1 MLQICPRRQ
10 QLLEC
15 CGHALVL
22 GGPGSGKTTIAL
34 QKAVNRIREGLS
46 PGQFV
51 TFLSFSRAAVARI
64 AEAAKIEAAKDQR
77 RLLNV
82 QTFHS
87 FFWELLRPHAYLLGT
102 PKKVH
107 ILLPHDERALSN
119 GIRDDEALLW
129 PAWLAER
136 ERLCREDGRICFDL
150 FAPLAVTLLEK
161 SIHLRQ
167 LVARRCPLLV
177 VDEAQDTNSDAWRCV
192 ELLARDTQVIC
203 LADIDQQI
211 FDYLPGVGPERV
223 EAIKTALSPLI
234 IDLGSENHRSP
245 NAEIAAF
252 GRDILSGKVRGSP
265 YVGVSKLRFSPKTVD
280 WAKTIRM
287 ALGIVHKHVQKAT
300 GGWAQ
305 SIAILLPSGAAAAK
319 ISARMTAAEEPIKH
333 KLLFDEAEAVLAA
346 RFAAFLLEPS
356 NSSEA
361 SGRLAEALE
370 LLANMKRA
378 TGAADAKTF
387 HNWSLKVSSGK
398 MPTAGFVAALR
409 HLLETL
415 ESATGHPANDW
426 INIKKRL
433 RASGDGKLIQIARHL
448 DYLIAFNRGKR
459 ISASLSEIWQRD
471 GQYSH
476 AREALERA
484 LAQDQLVG
492 GIDDPAGVQVMTIH
506 KAKAKQFD
514 GVIVVREPRRE
525 GKQSVSAF
533 VWRGD
538 VSPYRRS
545 RKILRVAVTRAKVHT
560 LILDAAWPWCP
571 ILGPHKL

>member
-15 CGHALVL
+15 AGHALVL

-46 PGQFV
+46 PGQTV
-51 TFLSFSRAAVARI
+51 TFLSFSRAAIARI
-64 AEAAKIEAAKDQR
+64 AEASKIEATKDQQ
-77 RLLNV
+77 RLLNL

-102 PKKVH
+102 PKKVR
-107 ILLPHDERALSN
+107 ILLPHDERALSY
-119 GIRDDEALLW
+119 GIRDDEPLLW

-150 FAPLAVTLLEK
+150 FAPLAATLLEK
-161 SIHLRQ
+161 SIHIRQ
-167 LVARRCPLLV
+167 LVAQRCALLI
-177 VDEAQDTNSDAWRCV
+177 VDEAQDTNTDAWRCV
-192 ELLARDTQVIC
+192 ELLAHETQVIC
-203 LADIDQQI
+203 LADLDQQI

-223 EAIKTALSPLI
+223 NAIKAALSPLTV
-234 IDLGSENHRSP
+234 DLGSENHRSP

-252 GRDILSGKVRGSP
+252 GRDILLGKPRGSP
-265 YVGVSKLRFSPKTVD
+265 YVGVSRLRFDPKTVD

-287 ALGIVHKHVQKAT
+287 AIGIVHRHVQKGT
-300 GGWAQ
+300 GDWAQ

-319 ISARMTAAEEPIKH
+319 LSAKMAAGEQPIRH

-346 RFAAFLLEPS
+346 RFAAFLLEPA
-356 NSSEA
+356 NSSE
-361 SGRLAEALE
+361 SIGRLAEALE
-370 LLANMKRA
+370 LLADMKRA

-387 HNWSLKVSSGK
+387 HNWSLKVSAGK

-409 HLLETL
+409 HLLESL
-415 ESATGHPANDW
+415 ESPTGHPANDW
-426 INIKKRL
+426 LNIKKHL
-433 RASGDGKLIQIARHL
+433 RASGDGKLIQIAQHL

-459 ISASLSEIWQRD
+459 ISANLSGIWQRE
-471 GQYSH
+471 GRYSH

-484 LAQDQLVG
+484 LAQDQLAG
-492 GIDDPAGVQVMTIH
+492 GIDDSARIQVMTIH

-525 GKQSVSAF
+525 GKQLVSAF

-538 VSPYRRS
+538 VSPYLRS
-545 RKILRVAVTRAKVHT
+545 RKILRVAITRAKVHT
-560 LILDAAWPWCP
+560 LILDAAWPRCP
-571 ILGPHKL
+571 ILGSHKL